1 MKKSSIV
8 QDNYKLN
15 SKVVTIRDLDKEL
28 FERFSS
34 LTKVWGKNTGT
45 IFTNIIK
52 NFLAGNGSNVF
63 LPPLENHFRRKNF
76 EHLEIIENEEELI
89 INKKDLTSLPDNVK
103 FYFSNIRKL
112 VIAEDIDTTTLLKY
126 IYRIKNSIVVVPDSI
141 ENIPFLS
148 LLQNHPQYQFSDRQT
163 KDVTI
168 RHVNEQ
174 TWNDF
179 TAFCQIN
186 NTKIGFLL
194 SEILWEIIP
203 EMEITQIL
211 LSKIKEPHDNIIVI
225 SALNSTEINHANINA
240 ISTKMVLFHRINE
253 LIFQD
258 DMTNKDFL
266 EKVVGIYNCHKTVF
280 PKSFSKLLKLSRI
293 HKYPVFTPLKE

>member
-1 MKKSSIV
+1 MKKSSIE
-8 QDNYKLN
+8 QDSYKQS
-15 SKVVTIRDLDKEL
+15 SKIVTIRDLDKEL

-52 NFLAGNGSNVF
+52 NFLARNGSNVF
-63 LPPLENHFRRKNF
+63 LPPLENHFRRLNF
-76 EHLEIIENEEELI
+76 EYLEIIENEEELLI
-89 INKKDLTSLPDNVK
+89 TKKDLTLLPDNVK
-103 FYFSNIRKL
+103 FYFSNIKKL

-126 IYRIKNSIVVVPDSI
+126 IYRIKNSVVVISDSV
-141 ENIPFLS
+141 EKIPFLS
-148 LLQNHPQYQFSDRQT
+148 LLQNQPQYQFSNRET

-168 RHVNEQ
+168 RYVNEQ

-179 TAFCQIN
+179 TSFCQMN
-186 NTKIGFLL
+186 NMKIGFLL

-211 LSKIKEPHDNIIVI
+211 LSKIKEPYDNIIVI
-225 SALNSTEINHANINA
+225 SALNSAEINHANIKA
-240 ISTKMVLFHRINE
+240 ISSKKVLFHRINE
-253 LIFQD
+253 LTFQD
-258 DMTNKDFL
+258 DITNKDFL
-266 EKVVGIYNCHKTVF
+266 EKVVGIYNCQKTVF

-293 HKYPVFTPLKE
+293 HDYPAFVS